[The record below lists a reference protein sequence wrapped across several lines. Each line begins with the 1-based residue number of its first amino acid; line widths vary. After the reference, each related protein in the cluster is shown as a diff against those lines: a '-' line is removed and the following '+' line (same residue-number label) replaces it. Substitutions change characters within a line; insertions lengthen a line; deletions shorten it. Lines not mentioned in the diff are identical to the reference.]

1 MTLEPRDL
9 AAHLVPEV
17 TEGRLAR
24 QWASLDRKLP
34 RPAGVAS
41 VWLRVVALAAP
52 AVALAAW
59 FVWSPGSLP
68 ASGAVVE
75 SSDTPVSMQLR
86 DGSRLELAAQ
96 TRLRVLRDQ
105 PAAVEVELADGRAS
119 FDVKHVD
126 NRAFSVRAGSVAVH
140 VVGTKFDVVKVIRPE
155 GEEIEVSVTR
165 GVVEVERADRG
176 DVRRLTAGE
185 KFSVWIPA
193 DKADK
198 EAAPSPTTTHSP
210 EVPAPAPKAAPAHT
224 PSPRAH
230 APAVVAKPAAVH
242 DEEAEEAPEDVRAL
256 FLRANVAR
264 RAGLMEDA
272 ADAYAEMLRRF
283 PHDGRAA
290 VSAFELGRIRMDA
303 LGDPRGA
310 AQAFADSLRLGK
322 RAQFREDALAR
333 LAIASDMIGD
343 LESCKKHR
351 ERYLADFP
359 TGVHASS
366 LRDLCGEPVR

>member
-1 MTLEPRDL
+1 
-9 AAHLVPEV
+9 
-17 TEGRLAR
+17 
-24 QWASLDRKLP
+24 LP
-34 RPAGVAS
+34 RTVAPFN

-52 AVALAAW
+52 ALALAAW
-59 FVWSPGSLP
+59 FVWSPSSLP

-75 SSDTPVSMQLR
+75 SSDTPVAMQLR

-119 FDVKHVD
+119 FDVKHVE

-140 VVGTKFDVVKVIRPE
+140 VVGTKFEVVKVVRPE
-155 GEEIEVSVTR
+155 GQEIEVSVTR
-165 GVVEVERADRG
+165 GIVEVERADRG

-193 DKADK
+193 DNSS
-198 EAAPSPTTTHSP
+198 APSPTATP
-210 EVPAPAPKAAPAHT
+210 EVTQPQPAHEASAPARTPA
-224 PSPRAH
+224 PRAH
-230 APAVVAKPAAVH
+230 APAKPAVVH
-242 DEEAEEAPEDVRAL
+242 EHGEHEDVEDAPAL

-264 RAGLMEDA
+264 RAGRMDDA
-272 ADAYAEMLRRF
+272 AEAYAEMLRRF
-283 PHDGRAA
+283 PRDGRAA

-310 AQAFADSLRLGK
+310 AQAFSDALRLGR

-333 LAIASDMIGD
+333 LAIASDMMGD
-343 LESCKKHR
+343 LESCRKHR
-351 ERYLADFP
+351 ERYLADYP
-359 TGVHASS
+359 TGVHANS
-366 LRDLCGEPVR
+366 LSELCGESAH